1 MRGRKHKRM
10 ESIEDDNEVTIR
22 TTANVDG
29 GTTSSSCVDKRHA
42 ECNISDCLC
51 TKYSHVV
58 N

>member
-1 MRGRKHKRM
+1 M